1 MVRLCFGGPTLK
13 YFVTWQC
20 DDCDTGMA
28 FLTVIPSDD
37 ELPLDAIMREAF
49 NAEDVAP
56 GTSFTVFSILRAEA
70 AQVIV

>member
-1 MVRLCFGGPTLK
+1 MK

-28 FLTVIPSDD
+28 FLTVVPSDGD
-37 ELPLDAIMREAF
+37 LPLDEIMREALA
-49 NAEDVAP
+49 AEDVAP
-56 GTSFTVFSILRAEA
+56 GTSFTVFSVLRAEA